1 MVRPARPEE
10 DVEDEP
16 QQSANSLKFNEPL
29 SWRAGKAI
37 PVATLIKRLTALS
50 KELSELEQEDVDRDS
65 LATPA
70 KELAT
75 VALMQHRDDGV
86 KAFTACCLAD
96 MLRLHAPD
104 APYTAQQLK
113 VSSRWRMRVGV
124 AVSLA
129 IH

>member
-1 MVRPARPEE
+1 MARPSHPPPG
-10 DVEDEP
+10 EDEDP
-16 QQSANSLKFNEPL
+16 QPPSKSLQFNEPL
-29 SWRAGKAI
+29 SWKAGKAI
-37 PVATLIKRLTALS
+37 PVATLIKRLTVLS
-50 KELSELEQEDVDRDS
+50 KELSELEQEDVDRES
-65 LATPA
+65 LETPA

-113 VSSRWRMRVGV
+113 VSALYYSFCT
-124 AVSLA
+124 
-129 IH
+129 IFCK